1 MKNLWLVPLDPRMDV
16 LKRRYEQGDMAKT
29 EDEKRLFYGRWL
41 YEHGFVS
48 DGQKDIRR
56 AA

>member
-1 MKNLWLVPLDPRMDV
+1 MKDLWLVPLDPRMDV

>member
-1 MKNLWLVPLDPRMDV
+1 MKNLWLVPLDL
-16 LKRRYEQGDMAKT
+16 LKLRYEQGDVAKT
-29 EDEKRLFYGRWL
+29 DEEKRLFYGRWL

-48 DGQKDIRR
+48 DGEQDIRR